1 MKILKKYLIFIIL
14 IYSNVFG
21 ATDVLS
27 LSCLGDYKKLT
38 HGIEELELYP
48 SNPNIKI
55 KLPDMSEYNG
65 PVPPA
70 CHNEYGNNG
79 QLRII
84 TSRNKILIFELSL
97 RNTASIFTKFVS
109 NTAPIEVGL
118 KRYKIAGGTFKTNL
132 DSNLLLQFT
141 IQKENDGH
149 ILETLNYKNIE
160 LSRYE

>member
-1 MKILKKYLIFIIL
+1 MQAFCASDLIPLNCI
-14 IYSNVFG
+14 
-21 ATDVLS
+21 
-27 LSCLGDYKKLT
+27 GDFKKLT
-38 HGIEELELYP
+38 HPVDELELYP
-48 SNPNIKI
+48 NNPSIKI
-55 KLPDMSEYNG
+55 KLSDMAEYIG
-65 PVPPA
+65 QVPA
-70 CHNEYGNNG
+70 SCNNELGSNG
-79 QLRII
+79 QLRLV